1 MLRYL
6 ALCFVLLA
14 PFAAFADGDDH
25 DDKPKPPIC
34 KKADFCPDLDAL
46 LESETFHG
54 LDCKQQTKA
63 CKAVASAEF
72 KCEKALARAEAKT
85 AAGACETKECKRE
98 VRSLYRETVKA
109 LRADAKSAKATCKA
123 VCE

>member
-1 MLRYL
+1 MILRF
-6 ALCFVLLA
+6 ALFVLL
-14 PFAAFADGDDH
+14 FAIPAYAGDNYDE
-25 DDKPKPPIC
+25 KPETIVCERGIC
-34 KKADFCPDLDAL
+34 PSLDAL
-46 LESETFHG
+46 LESKLFG
-54 LDCKQQTKA
+54 SLDCKQQTKA